1 MSAPKPAHY
10 PTRRVQSTSGEEHF
24 QERPDRLANAAE
36 TDHLNGGESQLPI
49 VENKSV
55 HQAPAISKIR
65 STKQTKRLA
74 CLPSARFK
82 TPKLA
87 VFHAW
92 RFEILS
98 CLLFVLSLVAIFVT
112 IYSHQGRPLPQWP
125 YSISINSLVA
135 IYVVILK
142 AAMLFVAAEGL
153 SQLKW
158 SWFKRSHPL
167 EDLTR
172 YDMASRGAWGAVRL
186 LWTLRG
192 RDLVASIG
200 AVVTIAALAIDPFA
214 QQIIHYYTCQIELTT
229 AQAAIPRT
237 NLFYEPG
244 LHDGNLQ
251 ISISTGMQSAVNI
264 GVFQPAVDVQ
274 FDCPT
279 GNCTFGQP
287 YHSVGYCSHCS
298 DISSELQIK
307 NLTHTY
313 TVPSDLTNNFTEVV
327 WELNTSLPSG
337 LSVINGVGV
346 GGQFDD
352 EYFAMG
358 DPTYTGSIEII
369 SGASRYNISSRGSCP
384 DLSNNDTWSC
394 RGYGAARCT
403 LKPCIK
409 TYTANV
415 SAGNVQE
422 SLLSTFSNLAVW
434 DNSTMD
440 YEIFEAAV
448 NIGCLSSNE
457 RQSLIKLGYKIEDS
471 TQWLPY
477 NQTWDPFPRVSPND
491 TQFPESMIARGCVY
505 LIDILNVDS
514 LGNFLSST
522 FAGNV
527 TVGMGESGEPTSPN
541 GPQVLQSIFDFGNV
555 SFGRVDSIFQNVSDS
570 ITKYIR
576 ENGNVNHSAPAI
588 GLVLHDQTCVQVR
601 WWWLAFPV
609 VLVVLTIV
617 FFAAMVI
624 QTRRGDHPKHEWKS
638 SPLPLVF
645 HRLERDTQ
653 DPNEDIVDINEM
665 EGVARR
671 LHVRLNPGKEW
682 RFTEVT

>member
-1 MSAPKPAHY
+1 MSAPKPAHD
-10 PTRRVQSTSGEEHF
+10 PPRRVQSISGEEHS

-36 TDHLNGGESQLPI
+36 TDYLNGGKSQLPI
-49 VENKSV
+49 IENQSG
-55 HQAPAISKIR
+55 HQAPAMAKVR
-65 STKQTKRLA
+65 STKQTERRA
-74 CLPSARFK
+74 CGLSARFG
-82 TPKLA
+82 TPRLA

-112 IYSHQGRPLPQWP
+112 IYPYQGRPLPQWP

-142 AAMLFVAAEGL
+142 ATMLFVAAEGL

-158 SWFKRSHPL
+158 SWFKRSRPL

-200 AVVTIAALAIDPFA
+200 AVVTIAALIIDPFA
-214 QQIIHYYTCQIELTT
+214 QQIIRYYTCPIGLTT
-229 AQAAIPRT
+229 AQATIPRT

-264 GVFQPAVDVQ
+264 GVFQPAVDVR

-279 GNCTFGQP
+279 GNCTFDQP

-298 DISSELQIK
+298 DISSELQIN
-307 NLTHTY
+307 NLTHSY
-313 TVPSDLTNNFTEVV
+313 TVPTDLANNITEVV
-327 WELNTSLPSG
+327 WEFNTSLPSG

-369 SGASRYNISSRGSCP
+369 SGARRYNISSRGSCP

-394 RGYGAARCT
+394 QGYGAARCT

-422 SLLSTFSNLAVW
+422 SLISTFSNLAVW

-448 NIGCLSSNE
+448 NVACLSSNE
-457 RQSLIKLGYKIEDS
+457 RQSLIKLGYRIEGS

-477 NQTWDPFPRVSPND
+477 NQTWDPFARVSPND
-491 TQFPESMIARGCVY
+491 TQFPESMIAHGCVY
-505 LIDILNVDS
+505 LIDILNVNA

-527 TVGMGESGEPTSPN
+527 TVGMDESGGPTSPN
-541 GPQVLQSIFDFGNV
+541 GPQILQNIFDFGNV

-609 VLVVLTIV
+609 VLVVLTI
-617 FFAAMVI
+617 FFFTAMVI

-653 DPNEDIVDINEM
+653 DSNEDIVDINEM

-671 LHVRLNPGKEW
+671 LHVRLNPGKAW
-682 RFTEVT
+682 RSTEGT

>member
-24 QERPDRLANAAE
+24 QEGPDRLANAAE
-36 TDHLNGGESQLPI
+36 TDYLNGGESQLPI
-49 VENKSV
+49 KNQSV
-55 HQAPAISKIR
+55 HQVPAIPKIR
-65 STKQTKRLA
+65 PTKQTERLVRG
-74 CLPSARFK
+74 PSARFG

-158 SWFKRSHPL
+158 SWFKRSRPL

-264 GVFQPAVDVQ
+264 GVFQPAVDVR
-274 FDCPT
+274 FDCLT
-279 GNCTFGQP
+279 GNCTFAQP

-298 DISSELQIK
+298 DISSELRIA
-307 NLTHTY
+307 NLTHSY
-313 TVPSDLTNNFTEVV
+313 TVPTDLRNNFTEVV
-327 WELNTSLPSG
+327 WEFNTSLPSG

-358 DPTYTGSIEII
+358 DPAYTGSIEII
-369 SGASRYNISSRGSCP
+369 RGASRYNISNRGSCH
-384 DLSNNDTWSC
+384 DLSNNDTWPC
-394 RGYGAARCT
+394 QGYGAARCT

-422 SLLSTFSNLAVW
+422 SLISTFSNLAVW
-434 DNSTMD
+434 DDSTMD

-448 NIGCLSSNE
+448 DVACLSSNE

-477 NQTWDPFPRVSPND
+477 NQTWDPFPRVSPNE

-505 LIDILNVDS
+505 LIDILNVDA

-541 GPQVLQSIFDFGNV
+541 GPQVLQNIFDFGNV

-570 ITKYIR
+570 ITNYIR

-645 HRLERDTQ
+645 HKLERDTQ

-671 LHVRLNPGKEW
+671 LHVRLNPGKAW
-682 RFTEVT
+682 SFTEVT

>member
-1 MSAPKPAHY
+1 MSAPKPARY
-10 PTRRVQSTSGEEHF
+10 PTRRVQSISGDEHF
-24 QERPDRLANAAE
+24 QERPDRLPNAAE
-36 TDHLNGGESQLPI
+36 TDHLNGGKSQPPI
-49 VENKSV
+49 IENQPV
-55 HQAPAISKIR
+55 HQAPAISKTR
-65 STKQTKRLA
+65 STKRTKRLA
-74 CLPSARFK
+74 CGLSARFG

-87 VFHAW
+87 VFNAW

-158 SWFKRSHPL
+158 SWFKRSRPL

-200 AVVTIAALAIDPFA
+200 AVVTIAALVIDPFA

-229 AQAAIPRT
+229 AQATIPRT

-279 GNCTFGQP
+279 GNCTFAQP
-287 YHSVGYCSHCS
+287 YHSVGYCSRCS
-298 DISSELQIK
+298 DISSELQIN
-307 NLTHTY
+307 NLTHSY
-313 TVPSDLTNNFTEVV
+313 TVPTDLTNNTTEVV
-327 WELNTSLPSG
+327 WEFNTSLPSG

-358 DPTYTGSIEII
+358 DPAYTGSIEII
-369 SGASRYNISSRGSCP
+369 SGASRFNISSRGSCP
-384 DLSNNDTWSC
+384 DLPNNDTWSC
-394 RGYGAARCT
+394 QGYGAARCT

-422 SLLSTFSNLAVW
+422 NLISTFSNLAVW

-448 NIGCLSSNE
+448 NVACLSSNE

-477 NQTWDPFPRVSPND
+477 NQTWDPFARVSPND

-505 LIDILNVDS
+505 LIDILNVDT

-527 TVGMGESGEPTSPN
+527 TVAMGESGEPTSPN
-541 GPQVLQSIFDFGNV
+541 GPQVLQNIFDFGNV
-555 SFGRVDSIFQNVSDS
+555 SFDRVDSIFQNVSDS
-570 ITKYIR
+570 ITNYIR
-576 ENGNVNHSAPAI
+576 ENGNVNHSAPVI

-645 HRLERDTQ
+645 HKLERDTQ
-653 DPNEDIVDINEM
+653 DPNEDIIDINEM

-671 LHVRLNPGKEW
+671 LHVRLNPGKAW